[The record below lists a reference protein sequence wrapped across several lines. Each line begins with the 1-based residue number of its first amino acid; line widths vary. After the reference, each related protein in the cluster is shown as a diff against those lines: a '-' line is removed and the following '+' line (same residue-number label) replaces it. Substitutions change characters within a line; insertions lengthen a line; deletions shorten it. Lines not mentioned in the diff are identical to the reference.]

1 MAVSNKKKKQYTNDF
16 AEWQNQNSGQLLA
29 PLLAAAGKQAEQETQ
44 KIPYADITPKLTKAE
59 PTTSNSGGSALPSF
73 SAMDMAKGL
82 NHAVLGGMNQAEYG
96 AKSGVS
102 LAQQLVNAALGNE
115 ANVNMYANRQ
125 KRLAQEYLEQQQK
138 LDDKYGAPTT
148 GIGKFAD
155 QALSGA
161 VGMAPLMPLYA
172 LPGVGQALGTGAIF
186 LSSGGMGQG
195 NALMEG
201 ASVEDSLKYGA
212 LSGGIEAGT
221 ERLFG
226 GIPLQKGLINAGGKV
241 AAKVGKESLK
251 PVIEK
256 GVDLLGEGVEEGI
269 VEALDPFAQRATYNP
284 DAENASAKDI
294 AYAAALG
301 TATAAIMNG
310 AAQVPK
316 QLPKAVKNLPNAE
329 KVQQNDQ
336 NRAFEALHGQ
346 KMGQNQ
352 TINAQT
358 AQNRPEKAQAN
369 GMTNPIQTPN
379 KVAQNQSSQA
389 VFEQNDGKNV
399 QNRKTNDITPKLEDA
414 RQKITLEM
422 KDRTFENVADKN
434 VLAYQQE
441 HPEIK
446 PFQQETAEKLLYDL
460 QMGEKGRREV
470 GIDAETRNV
479 TTMHGIKRNQSEPIN
494 RMLNDGLSYSKI
506 EDGLN
511 RIIEDEGSENTPNA
525 KRVELYV
532 HDAMR
537 DGYNSIVDGRVSGN
551 RNYAISNMSMEE
563 LEAET
568 QRLTAELSAV
578 TDEEQFAQIES
589 QLDAIDKRMNLL
601 KKDITPKL
609 ERAAQPEPT
618 VEDSSVVESEPDSIN
633 NYAEFA
639 SERLKPEVREFIGTV
654 GQKLNADVIVM
665 DGLPKGANG
674 LFTDGKVY
682 LNGKNINSIKS
693 VRAVT
698 AHEVYHAMKNTDEFR
713 NLQDVAMEFYRTLNP
728 RLNNDDWVQMK
739 IKEYG
744 DKGVPLSVDAA
755 YDELTADFM
764 EVALF
769 DAKVA
774 ERIWT
779 EHPTLAQRIKWF
791 IDDLLFEF
799 RNRKLSD
806 LEYKQA
812 ALLYNAQQMYAEGL
826 QSMKY
831 RGQDSGDTRYM
842 FAGENSLT
850 ADREALARARQMEAE
865 GADMEAIRQA
875 TGWFKSKV
883 TGGKWAYEIDDSKA
897 DYTFMGDLNRL
908 KNDPEYA
915 EYMQMENNLSS
926 LDFDANPELEKRY
939 EYLFRKYAGTGRNN
953 RGKTSD
959 FVSHDALF
967 AAYPQL
973 VDMNWYQ
980 KDMKGTN
987 GAYTPGVE
995 ALDMNGFVQINKS
1008 AKDPVKT
1015 SLHEMQHAIQEI
1027 EGFPGG
1033 SSAEYWGGNLDA
1045 YQNTAGEIMARD
1057 TASRNHLNT
1066 EQRRQQQPVM
1076 GDENTVY
1083 ADMPKVNAA
1092 GEVVAENKDGE
1103 VRFNLATYE
1112 SDGRKE
1118 LQKYI
1123 RKLSN
1128 RGMIAADEGKAIID
1142 HMEFV
1147 YDKVKE
1153 LTTGENA
1160 GKYQYFTAWSEA
1172 MPVIGEDG
1180 RPVLSVVAPNIEYPM
1195 NLDFSQRCTKR
1206 VAVDNLL
1213 MYLTKND
1220 LYDIAE
1226 LSSTDFVKINEV
1238 LKKNGFDVA
1247 CSMCYVEAR
1256 RDKSAGW
1263 AKDIAGEYNEL
1274 LSAANIQNGVVDEKS
1289 LAAKQDEMEAQG
1301 RLSKA
1306 LSDRYANYI
1315 RKNAGNAKALK
1326 AADLMYSE
1334 GMADLKANA
1343 PEIYSIASSR
1353 KGASTPK
1360 PLVPET
1366 AYNNELIAPSLSG
1379 QLDARLNPAQ
1389 WTPEAAFDVGGVRL
1403 QSFSDYR
1410 ANMFFDYCQMFADM
1424 AARKFP
1430 AQAYTKVESFVR
1442 LFGMTGAKINMSI
1455 MPDVQMSAE
1464 TRAYLD
1470 NLNPNQKEKDQVY
1483 QQLKRTAGLDA
1494 NGNYQWADESF
1505 DFETAKAIQNDDRY
1519 TDNVGTV
1526 AIGVSD
1532 AHIWKMLAD
1541 DDIRMIIP
1549 YHANNLNQDMAK
1561 AKNIDVFTDY
1571 HWYQNNARAK
1581 SIKEPYEDWPGYYSR
1596 ISRNK
1601 KYGNKVDSKEFFF
1614 DFYGDLLDTNDPVQT
1629 AKNYVAECQAKG
1641 IIPKFPQFVYKQD
1654 GSFNENYYKL
1664 ITDFTL
1670 YNKHGE
1676 PCMQTVVKFDKEH
1689 LPEDWR
1695 EILMDDLAKDQAVQD
1710 KMMGE
1715 MSGVADQ
1722 VLQAIGK
1729 ENTGSDV
1736 RYSLP
1741 TDSSGR
1747 QLTAEQA
1754 EYFKN
1759 SKVRDD
1765 NGNLKVVYHGSPSKF
1780 YEFDWAKVGTNGT
1793 QEGKGFYFTDNED
1806 IAWEYVNS
1814 TDGGARAFYLN
1825 IKNPLS
1831 GLEVTLSKAKVK
1843 RLLKESDKFVQQI
1856 FDDDYFLDNWGDTAY
1871 YGKDKVLNEAVDG
1884 LFKYNQ
1890 SDADILYDI
1899 MNTAG
1904 IYNNA
1909 DVQSY
1914 MEFITDK
1921 FGYDGIITEWLN
1933 WETGGGDTIYVAFN
1947 SNSAKLTSNQNPT
1960 DSKDIRYSMGNSRY
1974 QEMLDRYGSIEP
1986 GENPTGNNRDV
1997 KVPKQTSDFDKT
2009 RKFTRTAMEAEQVDD
2024 VTTGMIADD
2033 LTADMQSGRFIYE
2046 PTSNQKQV
2054 DRANSLINQTGW
2066 EEQAANFRAK
2076 YRSGESMSADD
2087 IALGERLIQEAQK
2100 AGDYQMAVDLIAD
2113 VAAIGTEAGRSVQA
2127 LKILKRLTPEG
2138 QLMALKRIEQRINSS
2153 LAAQQKPPVALPES
2167 IAEEMLQARGSEKQ
2181 AEIWDNAIK
2190 ELANQV
2196 PATFADKVNAW
2207 RYLAMLSN
2215 PKTHIRN
2222 MVGNATMRAVMGVKN
2237 VVQTGI
2243 ETTLSPFGIE
2253 RTAAI
2258 KVPKEYRDFAKWDF
2272 ENNAKKMLEAGG
2284 GRYND
2289 EIGLVSQN
2297 KQIFK
2302 NPVLETARKK
2312 NTELLEAEDML
2323 FKKSAY
2329 IDAMARYMK
2338 ANGLSPSVLQNQS
2351 AGNNATYEKAQNY
2364 AVEQARKATFQEASK
2379 LAQKLSEIEN
2389 MNAAG
2394 KVLIGALVPF
2404 KKTPINILKRGMEY
2418 SPVGIINGVK
2428 KAVFDVKKGEATP
2441 AEVIEAMSAG
2451 LTGTGIMMVGYFL
2464 ASMGLLSTGADDDDQ
2479 RKARYDSQMGN
2490 QNYALVL
2497 PDGST
2502 YTIDWLAPSVMPMM
2516 VGAELY
2522 KQLSGEQADSNNA
2535 TGFTKAIEALTR
2547 VGNPLL
2553 EMSMMQGLTE
2563 AVQSYNSGTG
2573 QFLSDFL
2580 ISAGTGF
2587 AGQFIPAPVSAL
2599 ARTMDDT
2606 VRSSYAPK
2614 DSPLMKEGES
2624 FLRQQRSKIPALPL
2638 LNELGVTSIS
2648 NQPSIDLWGNERK
2661 REGDTIAERA
2671 FHNFINPGTYSS
2683 NKRTTLD
2690 NKLDKLYEATGDS
2703 NVLPKSADSYVK
2715 YDGQTYY
2722 KSPFEKTR
2730 YDTTKGQKSKQYVTD
2745 FINSSAYRTLDD
2757 TTKAGIVKEMY
2768 DLADYQAKKEML
2780 IHRGIRNYS
2789 DSDYENVLK
2798 SGVAPGKYYAAKEAL
2813 SGIEASGNNTAK
2825 DNKIAYLQK
2834 MKNSGEITDRQ
2845 FWYMRKAIIGKFN
2858 QSEMAACPYADI
2870 KNM

>member
-29 PLLAAAGKQAEQETQ
+29 SLLAAAGKQAEKETQ

-125 KRLAQEYLEQQQK
+125 KRLAQEYLQQQQK

-161 VGMAPLMPLYA
+161 VGMAPLLPLYA
-172 LPGVGQALGTGAIF
+172 VPGVGQALGTGAIF
-186 LSSGGMGQG
+186 LSGGGMGQG

-201 ASVEDSLKYGA
+201 ASVDDSLKYGA
-212 LSGGIEAGT
+212 VSGAIEAGT

-226 GIPLQKGLINAGGKV
+226 GLPLQKGLINAGGKV

-352 TINAQT
+352 IVNAQN

-369 GMTNPIQTPN
+369 GTTNPIQTPN

-389 VFEQNDGKNV
+389 DFTHNAVKNV
-399 QNRKTNDITPKLEDA
+399 QNRNTNDITPKLEDA
-414 RQKITLEM
+414 RPKITLEISE
-422 KDRTFENVADKN
+422 RTFENVGAKN
-434 VLAYQQE
+434 VKAYQQE
-441 HPEIK
+441 NPSVK
-446 PFQQETAEKLLYDL
+446 PFQQEVAANLLSDL
-460 QMGEKGRREV
+460 QMGQKGGREV
-470 GIDAETRNV
+470 GFDPMTRNV
-479 TTMHGIKRNQSEPIN
+479 TVVNKIDRMQSEPIN
-494 RMLNDGLSYSKI
+494 RMLDDGMEYSEI
-506 EDGLN
+506 EDGLQ
-511 RIIEDEGSENTPNA
+511 RIVEDHGKENTANA
-525 KRVELYV
+525 KRAELYV
-532 HDAMR
+532 HDAVKN
-537 DGYNSIVDGRVSGN
+537 GYNSVTGERVNPN
-551 RNYAISNMSMEE
+551 RAFAYRGKS
-563 LEAET
+563 
-568 QRLTAELSAV
+568 QAELL
-578 TDEEQFAQIES
+578 EIMEQLENSFTGNAEQ
-589 QLDAIDKRMNLL
+589 DAAIISEMETVHSILEGMKN
-601 KKDITPKL
+601 DITPKL

-618 VEDSSVVESEPDSIN
+618 VAENTTVEESSTVDRMAEYEDIDLSTIPADIFDFWNKATDKSGVNIRIVKGLPDNVNGMYRDGMI
-633 NYAEFA
+633 Y
-639 SERLKPEVREFIGTV
+639 
-654 GQKLNADVIVM
+654 LNANK
-665 DGLPKGANG
+665 LTEPE
-674 LFTDGKVY
+674 T
-682 LNGKNINSIKS
+682 
-693 VRAVT
+693 VRMVT

-713 NLQDVAMEFYRTLNP
+713 NLQDVALDFYRTINP
-728 RLNNDDWVQMK
+728 KLTNVDLAQMK
-739 IKEYG
+739 IEEYAAQ
-744 DKGVPLSVDAA
+744 GVQLTEEEA
-755 YDELTADFM
+755 YEELAADFM

-842 FAGENSLT
+842 FAGELSRT
-850 ADREALARARQMEAE
+850 ADLEALARARQMEAS
-865 GADMEAIRQA
+865 GADMESIRQE

-883 TGGKWAYEIDDSKA
+883 TGGEWAYEISDKGIEFSRNAPRFPVDFEAQKIRKQMVKA
-897 DYTFMGDLNRL
+897 LTEEQDFEKYKQLQKQLNELPTDTTPRRDIL
-908 KNDPEYA
+908 MDWMSHPELYEA
-915 EYMQMENNLSS
+915 YPHLRNMPFKLDETINANGEFDGNTIRVNSS
-926 LDFDANPELEKRY
+926 LDKMY
-939 EYLFRKYAGTGRNN
+939 T
-953 RGKTSD
+953 
-959 FVSHDALF
+959 
-967 AAYPQL
+967 
-973 VDMNWYQ
+973 
-980 KDMKGTN
+980 KDGIPIHMAIDDT
-987 GAYTPGVE
+987 TQT
-995 ALDMNGFVQINKS
+995 M
-1008 AKDPVKT
+1008 
-1015 SLHEMQHAIQEI
+1015 LHEVQHAVQRI
-1027 EGFPGG
+1027 EGFPRG
-1033 SSAEYWGGNLDA
+1033 SSPAYWEGNKIPTKESLQKITEAEKKIADVEAKFRKEWPNDEINLNLVKRYDVLDKLYFSGKPVDEDRLLAEMAQIEEAAEMAGFDDLLTEYLEAQAELSLAEKYPDYIMPFDA

-1057 TASRNHLNT
+1057 TTNRRFMDS
-1066 EQRRQQQPVM
+1066 EQRKQKQPVM
-1076 GDENTVY
+1076 GDENTLY
-1083 ADMPKVNAA
+1083 ADGGRSYYIETDPDGTPVVVIENPDANPSKSESEKYMHDIFRKLTGTGRTEVYPEDGGSPVIINKRSIGEYLRSGYVEHELTDDMQNVVYVSGKQLDELLKYSREVFSYPNADEKHKVDANR
-1092 GEVVAENKDGE
+1092 GWSHREVVFEAPDYSKEDSPWRRYTAKLI
-1103 VRFNLATYE
+1103 VRKNDTGDYSHGIIGLTKKGSATY
-1112 SDGRKE
+1112 G
-1118 LQKYI
+1118 
-1123 RKLSN
+1123 
-1128 RGMIAADEGKAIID
+1128 
-1142 HMEFV
+1142 
-1147 YDKVKE
+1147 
-1153 LTTGENA
+1153 
-1160 GKYQYFTAWSEA
+1160 TA
-1172 MPVIGEDG
+1172 
-1180 RPVLSVVAPNIEYPM
+1180 
-1195 NLDFSQRCTKR
+1195 
-1206 VAVDNLL
+1206 
-1213 MYLTKND
+1213 KN
-1220 LYDIAE
+1220 
-1226 LSSTDFVKINEV
+1226 
-1238 LKKNGFDVA
+1238 
-1247 CSMCYVEAR
+1247 
-1256 RDKSAGW
+1256 
-1263 AKDIAGEYNEL
+1263 
-1274 LSAANIQNGVVDEKS
+1274 S
-1289 LAAKQDEMEAQG
+1289 LH
-1301 RLSKA
+1301 
-1306 LSDRYANYI
+1306 
-1315 RKNAGNAKALK
+1315 RKNAEPFDGDILPQNQ
-1326 AADLMYSE
+1326 
-1334 GMADLKANA
+1334 
-1343 PEIYSIASSR
+1343 R
-1353 KGASTPK
+1353 K
-1360 PLVPET
+1360 V
-1366 AYNNELIAPSLSG
+1366 
-1379 QLDARLNPAQ
+1379 
-1389 WTPEAAFDVGGVRL
+1389 
-1403 QSFSDYR
+1403 
-1410 ANMFFDYCQMFADM
+1410 
-1424 AARKFP
+1424 
-1430 AQAYTKVESFVR
+1430 
-1442 LFGMTGAKINMSI
+1442 
-1455 MPDVQMSAE
+1455 
-1464 TRAYLD
+1464 
-1470 NLNPNQKEKDQVY
+1470 
-1483 QQLKRTAGLDA
+1483 
-1494 NGNYQWADESF
+1494 
-1505 DFETAKAIQNDDRY
+1505 ND
-1519 TDNVGTV
+1519 G
-1526 AIGVSD
+1526 
-1532 AHIWKMLAD
+1532 
-1541 DDIRMIIP
+1541 
-1549 YHANNLNQDMAK
+1549 
-1561 AKNIDVFTDY
+1561 
-1571 HWYQNNARAK
+1571 
-1581 SIKEPYEDWPGYYSR
+1581 
-1596 ISRNK
+1596 
-1601 KYGNKVDSKEFFF
+1601 
-1614 DFYGDLLDTNDPVQT
+1614 
-1629 AKNYVAECQAKG
+1629 
-1641 IIPKFPQFVYKQD
+1641 
-1654 GSFNENYYKL
+1654 
-1664 ITDFTL
+1664 
-1670 YNKHGE
+1670 
-1676 PCMQTVVKFDKEH
+1676 
-1689 LPEDWR
+1689 
-1695 EILMDDLAKDQAVQD
+1695 
-1710 KMMGE
+1710 
-1715 MSGVADQ
+1715 
-1722 VLQAIGK
+1722 
-1729 ENTGSDV
+1729 V

-1741 TDSSGR
+1741 SDQEYLDAVNHGDMETAQRMVDEAAKAAGYSERLYHQTGAVFSEFDTENQKAGKYDYIMPTGIFLKPDDGDIGLRGKLQMELYAKIQKPLEFRDRIEMQNYWFKRLPNYENLSRQVDENDVEYKKRIDIAMDRIRQARQDFFDGKITEEDRSRIREESKAETDRLFAEWSEANNELALQMKGMIDEYMKSSDYDGVIVENDEGSFGRSTKAYIVFDSSQLKSADAKTYDNEGNIVPLSQRFDAGNADIRYSMSKDTSGR

-1793 QEGKGFYFTDNED
+1793 QEGKGFYFADNED

-1843 RLLKESDKFVQQI
+1843 RLLKESDKFVQQV

-1960 DSKDIRYSMGNSRY
+1960 DSKDIRYSVGNSRY

-2181 AEIWDNAIK
+2181 AEIWDKAIK

-2215 PKTHIRN
+2215 PKTHFRN
-2222 MVGNATMRAVMGVKN
+2222 IVGNATMRAVMGVKN

-2253 RTAAI
+2253 RAAAI

-2323 FKKSAY
+2323 FKKAAY

-2389 MNAAG
+2389 MSTTG
-2394 KVLIGALVPF
+2394 KVVVGALVPF
-2404 KKTPINILKRGMEY
+2404 KKTPINILKRGVEY

-2428 KAVFDVKKGEATP
+2428 KAMFDVKKGEATP

-2464 ASMGLLSTGADDDDQ
+2464 ASMGLLSAGADDDDQ

-2535 TGFTKAIEALTR
+2535 TGFTKAMEALTR

-2553 EMSMMQGLTE
+2553 EMSMLQGLTD
-2563 AVQSYNSGTG
+2563 ALQSYNSGTG
-2573 QFLSDFL
+2573 QFLSDFA
-2580 ISAGTGF
+2580 ISAGTGY
-2587 AGQFIPAPVSAL
+2587 AGQFIPAPVSAM
-2599 ARTMDDT
+2599 ARTLDDT

-2624 FLRQQRSKIPALPL
+2624 FLRQQANKLP
-2638 LNELGVTSIS
+2638 VVSQQM
-2648 NQPSIDLWGNERK
+2648 QPSIDLWGNERK

-2683 NKRTTLD
+2683 NKRTALD

-2703 NVLPKSADSYVK
+2703 NVLPKSADSYIKVGDNTI
-2715 YDGQTYY
+2715 YMTALEYAQF
-2722 KSPFEKTR
+2722 S
-2730 YDTTKGQKSKQYVTD
+2730 TTKGQKSKEYVTD

-2757 TTKAGIVKEMY
+2757 TTKAGIVA
-2768 DLADYQAKKEML
+2768 DLYNLANYQAKKQILSGRRMSDLNE
-2780 IHRGIRNYS
+2780 NY
-2789 DSDYENVLK
+2789 EKVLK

-2813 SGIEASGNNTAK
+2813 SNFTGDGSK
-2825 DNKIAYLQK
+2825 DKKIAYLQN

-2845 FWYMRKAIIGKFN
+2845 FWYMRRACIGVFNKA
-2858 QSEMAACPYADI
+2858 EMAACQYADI